1 MTFFSRVRLDLLRGN
16 SRQEMTDDDEIPDPG
31 RTEERLRCLQQQL
44 LVGIALGDSLFNV
57 MTAFCHGVEAL
68 APGVICSI
76 VGLDGDG
83 RLKFLAGPR
92 LPQVYADSVNGISVG
107 PEVGA
112 CGTAISLNRPVESV
126 DIASDPLWAAYRPLA
141 LPHGL
146 RACWSCPIRSA
157 EGSVL
162 GAFAFYFQESRRA
175 SAWERLIAEECA
187 NFCAMAIENSEA
199 RTRLNNL
206 AFFDSLTGLAN
217 RVTLENR
224 LGLIL
229 QHSSETRQP
238 VGIFH
243 IDVVEFRAI
252 NDLHG
257 YAVGDRALMQVA
269 ERLRSI
275 AGDCDLVVRLGGDD
289 FLVAKTAPS
298 ETFDFESLA
307 QEIVGSLQ
315 GRYDLEEGECIS
327 IKVRVGVAQFPLNG
341 KEHDELLARAETALR
356 RAKRSE
362 QGYAIF
368 DAHMQLEQHRRRSLE
383 RDVGL
388 GVERGEF
395 AVVFQPQV
403 NAKRGTV
410 DGFETLLRWN
420 HPVHGFIPPTDF
432 IPIAEAKGP
441 IIGIGAFVLR
451 EACQC
456 AAQWHQKLRLA
467 VNVSPAQIVRSD
479 FVQLVRDVLSE
490 TSLEPH
496 RLELEVTESLF
507 IQDDAIASTTLRR
520 LKDLGVSVA
529 IDDFGTGYSS
539 LSTLRS
545 FPFDRIKVD
554 RSFVADMVNNSDAA
568 VIVNSVIGLGRAMGL
583 RVVAEGVETQEQA
596 TMLRRAGCHEL
607 QGYLFGK
614 PLPAENYAHIMRPG
628 ALVGGRDRST
638 AV

>member
-1 MTFFSRVRLDLLRGN
+1 MTG
-16 SRQEMTDDDEIPDPG
+16 EDDIFDPKA
-31 RTEERLRCLQQQL
+31 TEERLRCLQQQL
-44 LVGIALGDSLFNV
+44 LVGIALGDSLVNV
-57 MTAFCHGVEAL
+57 MTALCNGVEAL

-76 VGLDGDG
+76 VAVDDNG

-92 LPQVYADSVNGISVG
+92 LPQVYADAVSGITVG
-107 PEVGA
+107 PEVGS
-112 CGTAISLNRPVESV
+112 CGTAIFLNRPIETVE
-126 DIASDPLWAAYRPLA
+126 IASDPLWADYRSLA
-141 LPHGL
+141 LPYGL
-146 RACWSCPIRSA
+146 RACWSCPISSA
-157 EGSVL
+157 EDRVL
-162 GAFAFYFQESRRA
+162 GAFAFYFREPRRA
-175 SAWERLIAEECA
+175 SAWECLIAQECA
-187 NFCAMAIENSEA
+187 NFCAVAIENSEA

-206 AFFDSLTGLAN
+206 AFFDSLTGLGN
-217 RVTLENR
+217 RATLENR

-229 QHSSETRQP
+229 QHSSETRRP

-289 FLVAKTAPS
+289 FLVAKTAS
-298 ETFDFESLA
+298 SGAFDVEALA
-307 QEIVGSLQ
+307 QEFVGGLQ
-315 GRYDLEEGECIS
+315 GRYDLEGGECFS

-341 KEHDELLARAETALR
+341 KEQDELLVRAETALR

-403 NAKRGTV
+403 NAKRGTIG
-410 DGFETLLRWN
+410 GFETLLRWN
-420 HPVHGFIPPTDF
+420 HPAHGLIPPTDF
-432 IPIAEAKGP
+432 IPVAEAKGA
-441 IIGIGAFVLR
+441 ILGIGAFVLR
-451 EACQC
+451 EACRC
-456 AAQWHQKLRLA
+456 AAQWHEKLRLA

-479 FVQLVRDVLSE
+479 FAQLVRNVLSE
-490 TSLEPH
+490 TGLEPY

-507 IQDDAIASTTLRR
+507 IQDDATASTTLRR

-554 RSFVADMVNNSDAA
+554 RSFVADMVHNSDAA

-583 RVVAEGVETQEQA
+583 RVVAEGVETKEQA

-628 ALVGGRDRST
+628 ALLGRRDRST
-638 AV
+638 AI